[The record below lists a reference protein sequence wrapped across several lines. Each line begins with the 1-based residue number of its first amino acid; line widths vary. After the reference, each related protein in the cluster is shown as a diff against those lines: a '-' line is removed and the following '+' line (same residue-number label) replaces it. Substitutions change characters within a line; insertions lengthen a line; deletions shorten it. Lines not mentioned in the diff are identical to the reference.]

1 MMQTDVKGA
10 TCAANGSTTAFNGRT
25 RLKGLWYSATGASTI
40 AVKDNATTLFTLTIG
55 AAGALWVIFRGDPA
69 ALLRLEVGRGEVISL
84 ALPYEC
90 SGCGA
95 ERGRTVHASWL
106 TPAVRSISVAVT
118 ISASG

>member
-55 AAGALWVIFRGDPA
+55 
-69 ALLRLEVGRGEVISL
+69 
-84 ALPYEC
+84 
-90 SGCGA
+90 GA
-95 ERGRTVHASWL
+95 ESNYVLLPGEGVLVQTSL
-106 TPAVRSISVAVT
+106 IITNGSAVASVAFY
-118 ISASG
+118 G

>member
-55 AAGALWVIFRGDPA
+55 
-69 ALLRLEVGRGEVISL
+69 
-84 ALPYEC
+84 
-90 SGCGA
+90 GA
-95 ERGRTVHASWL
+95 ESNYVLLPGEGVLVQTSLVITNGSTVAS
-106 TPAVRSISVAVT
+106 VVFY
-118 ISASG
+118 G